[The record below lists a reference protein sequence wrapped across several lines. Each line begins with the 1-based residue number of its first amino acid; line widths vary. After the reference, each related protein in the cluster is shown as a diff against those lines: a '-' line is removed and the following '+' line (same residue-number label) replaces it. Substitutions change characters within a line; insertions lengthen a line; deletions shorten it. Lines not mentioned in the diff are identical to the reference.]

1 MQPKI
6 YLVGMDGLHNNG
18 KSTQL
23 GLLHNYLNDRGIP
36 TLVRRG
42 DGMRKGRGEELND
55 PFSTWWQEN
64 ITRLRATGFE
74 GNASMRAAEEAAN
87 RLNREILAARDY
99 FMTQLL
105 AKEGKDKGV
114 ILLDRGHISRL
125 FVKRRENDGAGF
137 AEVNS
142 FETSG
147 GRKQEVLVPDINFLF
162 HAPLGVLL
170 ERNEHRDTTP
180 DKKEFN
186 RTVLTRYY
194 EDFETTIATLPTEL
208 QRGLIRIDATK
219 PIDEVHEVI
228 VEHTMNLIEGGN
240 TLIELE
246 QRGKERK

>member
-6 YLVGMDGLHNNG
+6 YLIGMDGLHNNG

-55 PFSTWWQEN
+55 PLSTWWQEN

-74 GNASMRAAEEAAN
+74 GDASMRAAEEAAN
-87 RLNREILAARDY
+87 RLNREILVARDY
-99 FMTQLL
+99 FMLQLL

-147 GRKQEVLVPDINFLF
+147 GRKREVLVPDINFLF

-194 EDFETTIATLPTEL
+194 EDFETTIATLPMEL